1 MALVKSLEHWA
12 KLTLAA
18 FVALLML
25 RPWRRARTRQLA
37 SAKRILLVRIDQRVG
52 EVLLTT
58 PLVNRLAGREV
69 HLLVHPKMARVVE
82 GLPGVARVWPFEKRL
97 GSVLALRAERFD
109 AVVNCGN
116 WSSPAVTSAIVSRL
130 IAGRG
135 VAVGPA
141 TAPTSWLMDVAVT
154 PLTEQPSEVLQRA
167 HLVDGWATEGA
178 PRLSFRAPRPS
189 AEVRAFLASVGPRYA
204 VVNPG
209 GRLGERRVAAAAFAA
224 GARVMAATGV
234 TPVVT
239 WGPGEEALAQ
249 EVCAGCP
256 EAVLAVPTD
265 LDGLAAAL
273 SGAVM
278 VLCNNTG
285 PMHLAVAVGCPT
297 LALFSRIDMRRWSH
311 SGEAS
316 RSVDVTP
323 LLDDSTGLE
332 RVVEIETRS
341 FLASRLPRASEP
353 RGSVQTP

>member
-1 MALVKSLEHWA
+1 MALVKSLEHWV

-18 FVALLML
+18 FVALMMV
-25 RPWRRARTRQLA
+25 RPWRRARARHLA
-37 SAKRILLVRIDQRVG
+37 AAKRILLVRIDQRVG

-58 PLVNRLAGREV
+58 PLVNQLAGREV
-69 HLLVHPKMARVVE
+69 HLLVHPKMARVVD
-82 GLPGVARVWPFEKRL
+82 GLPGVARVWSFEKRL
-97 GSVLALRAERFD
+97 ASVLALRAERFD

-135 VAVGPA
+135 VSVGPA
-141 TAPTSWLMDVAVT
+141 TAPTSWLMDVPMA
-154 PLTEQPSEVLQRA
+154 PLAEVPSEVLQRA
-167 HLVDGWATEGA
+167 HLVDGLAPERP
-178 PRLSFRAPRPS
+178 PRLSFRVPRPS
-189 AEVRAFLASVGPRYA
+189 AEVRAFLAKVGPRYA

-209 GRLGERRVAAAAFAA
+209 GRLGERRVPVSAFAA
-224 GARVMAATGV
+224 GARVMAAAGA

-256 EAVLAVPTD
+256 EAVLAVATD

-273 SGAVM
+273 GGAVM

-311 SGEAS
+311 SGAS
-316 RSVDVTP
+316 QRSVDVTP
-323 LLDDSTGLE
+323 LLDDSPGLD
-332 RVVEIETRS
+332 RVVETETKA
-341 FLASRLPRASEP
+341 FLA
-353 RGSVQTP
+353 TPALRR